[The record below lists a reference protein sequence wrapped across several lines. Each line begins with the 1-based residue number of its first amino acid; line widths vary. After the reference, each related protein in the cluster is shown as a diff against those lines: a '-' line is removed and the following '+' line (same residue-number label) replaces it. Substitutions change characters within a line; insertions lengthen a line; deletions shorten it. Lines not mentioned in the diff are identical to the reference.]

1 MKVGFRQIYI
11 RAGASL
17 PLSHH
22 MQRLLA
28 EELST
33 SEGDA
38 EAFTQRHGKDYKL
51 VTNISAEIGTKENQI
66 KGPTIFKRTRDV
78 EYSLF
83 LPYDAIAGSAAG
95 RRVAAEF
102 LLDGI
107 RSVFQQA
114 GAGVARLDEKKSFL
128 IERICSDPSMLS
140 EPWPWPEPS
149 HA

>member
-1 MKVGFRQIYI
+1 MKASFGQIYI
-11 RAGASL
+11 RPGINF
-17 PLSHH
+17 PFSHH
-22 MQRLLA
+22 MQRLLGD
-28 EELST
+28 ELST
-33 SEGDA
+33 VEGDA
-38 EAFTQRHGKDYKL
+38 EAFIRKYGKDFKL
-51 VTNISAEIGTKENQI
+51 VTNISAEAGTKENLI

-83 LPYDAIAGSAAG
+83 LPYDAIAGSVAG

-114 GAGVARLDEKKSFL
+114 GAGVARLDEKRSFL

-140 EPWPWPEPS
+140 EPWPWSEPS